1 MYIADLDCHCLGNCI
16 EKLNGSSQKDVLFAC
31 VLRLALDVGFVW
43 SDSFVLS
50 QFYRLA
56 EGDNFSW
63 AILLLSKRDESTH
76 SVLQMQNLG
85 HLY

>member
-1 MYIADLDCHCLGNCI
+1 MGNCI
-16 EKLNGSSQKDVLFAC
+16 EKLNGSSQKDALFAC

-43 SDSFVLS
+43 SDSFVLI

-56 EGDNFSW
+56 EGGCDNFSW
-63 AILLLSKRDESTH
+63 AILLLCKRDESTH